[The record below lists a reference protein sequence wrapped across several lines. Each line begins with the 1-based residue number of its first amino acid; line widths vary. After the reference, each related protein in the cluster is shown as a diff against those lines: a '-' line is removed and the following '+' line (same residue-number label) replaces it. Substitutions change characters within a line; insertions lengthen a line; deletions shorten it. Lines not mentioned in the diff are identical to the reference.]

1 MAAHPQPKLTPA
13 EYFALDEA
21 SELPVEYADGV
32 AIAMSGGTLN
42 HSVLIMAAGRE
53 LSLALKGKPCV
64 VVGNTL
70 RLQTPGGKGYLYPDV
85 MVICGGAQMAEDA
98 RNTVTNPTVI
108 VEVLSGSTERWDR
121 IGKFAKCRTV
131 SSLRDYVLVA
141 QDELLIEWYSR
152 RGDGEWLY
160 HVATGPE
167 ESLTLESLDVSIP
180 LAAIYE
186 NIDLS

>member
-42 HSVLIMAAGRE
+42 HSVLIMAIGRR
-53 LSLALKGKPCV
+53 LSNALEGKPCV

-70 RLQTPGGKGYLYPDV
+70 RLQTPGEKGYLYPDV
-85 MVICGGAQMAEDA
+85 MAICGGAQMAEDA
-98 RNTVTNPTVI
+98 KNTVTNPTVI

-121 IGKFAKCRTV
+121 GGKFAKYRTV
-131 SSLRDYVLVA
+131 SSLREYVLVA
-141 QDELLIEWYSR
+141 QDDMVIEWYSLQ
-152 RGDGEWLY
+152 GDGKWLY
-160 HVATGPE
+160 QVATGS
-167 ESLTLESLDVSIP
+167 ESTLTLESLDVRIP
-180 LAAIYE
+180 LSAIYE
-186 NIDLS
+186 NLNLS